1 MAKSFRKGEKEKR
14 AAKWPEGKEEEK
26 AQLYGIR
33 GKKLR
38 DVFRARIKNAVP
50 PFCQPKILHPELSY
64 VSYRREKREWKPTE
78 MEKEKE
84 KLEN

>member
-38 DVFRARIKNAVP
+38 DGGHRKG
-50 PFCQPKILHPELSY
+50 KKL
-64 VSYRREKREWKPTE
+64 T
-78 MEKEKE
+78 KEKD
-84 KLEN
+84 